1 MTDSDIYPF
10 DDVDE
15 IDMFVCHLKHVA
27 KNSRGFDF
35 DCLEGKSREEAY
47 EILEKHFSREEMRQ
61 ATLGYVARTLS
72 SLECDSRSSDPHES
86 SPASQER
93 DSRPIHQSMPGIGK
107 AA

>member
-15 IDMFVCHLKHVA
+15 IDMFVCHLKHA
-27 KNSRGFDF
+27 METSRGFDF
-35 DCLEGKSREEAY
+35 DCLEGKSRKEAF
-47 EILEKHFSREEMRQ
+47 EILEKRFSPEEMRQ
-61 ATLGYVARTLS
+61 ATLGYAARELS
-72 SLECDSRSSDPHES
+72 SMGYDSRSSDQHEP

-93 DSRPIHQSMPGIGK
+93 DSRPSHQSVPGIGK